1 MNKLHYPVVLHP
13 EETGYSVSVPDL
25 DGCFSQGETLGEAVE
40 MIQDAIGLFLVGETR
55 FPTPSEPS
63 SIDVHDGDT
72 LIMVTFDESAYKRK
86 YYTKPVKQI

>member
-1 MNKLHYPVVLHP
+1 
-13 EETGYSVSVPDL
+13 
-25 DGCFSQGETLGEAVE
+25 